1 MQKQQEK
8 YVPALGFDWLTRF
21 YDPVLRWTLREET
34 FKRALIAQA
43 GIEPGQDVLDLG
55 RGTGTL
61 TLMIKETQ
69 PQADVV
75 GLDGDPKI
83 LRLAR
88 EKADRARLD
97 IQWDHGMA
105 FELPY
110 PDASFDRVVSS
121 LMLHHL
127 NRENKRASLREA
139 LRVLRP
145 GGELHVADWG
155 KPHNALLHVSA
166 FFVALLDGFSR
177 DNVEGRLPELFRAAG
192 FIEVREPASLATLF
206 GTLALFSARKPPK
219 ITSRPSTSL

>member
-1 MQKQQEK
+1 MQKQHGK

-43 GIEPGQDVLDLG
+43 GIEPGQRVLDLG
-55 RGTGTL
+55 CGTGTL

-88 EKADRARLD
+88 EKADRVRLD
-97 IQWDHGMA
+97 IQWDYGMA

-110 PDASFDRVVSS
+110 PDASFDRVLSS

-127 NRENKRASLREA
+127 NRENKRAALQET

-155 KPHNALLHVSA
+155 KPHNALLHVGA

-192 FIEVREPASLATLF
+192 FIEVRETASLGTLF
-206 GTLALFSARKPPK
+206 GTLALFSAR
-219 ITSRPSTSL
+219 LENL

>member
-1 MQKQQEK
+1 MLLLPVMAEKQK
-8 YVPALGFDWLTRF
+8 YIPALGFGFLTRF
-21 YDPVLRWTLREET
+21 YDPVLRALVREGVI
-34 FKRALIAQA
+34 KPALVAQ
-43 GIEPGQDVLDLG
+43 INLKPGFRVLDLG
-55 RGTGTL
+55 CGTGTL

-127 NRENKRASLREA
+127 NRENKRAALREA

-155 KPHNALLHVSA
+155 KPHHALLHVGA

-177 DNVEGRLPELFRAAG
+177 DNVEGRLPEMFRAAG
-192 FIEVREPASLATLF
+192 FTEVREPAAFGTLF
-206 GTLALFSARKPPK
+206 GTLALFSARKAG
-219 ITSRPSTSL
+219 